1 MDGNAARQQT
11 RPASDGLSRRV
22 VDAVSHR
29 IALRSTTLHY
39 MTLPYVA
46 SSRFASR
53 HSTSRLPCPACLVPL
68 AWQTRHRL
76 PTKADF
82 QVF

>member
-11 RPASDGLSRRV
+11 RPGSGGPLRRV

-39 MTLPYVA
+39 MTLPHVA
-46 SSRFASR
+46 SPRFASR

-68 AWQTRHRL
+68 AWRTRRRL
-76 PTKADF
+76 PAKADF